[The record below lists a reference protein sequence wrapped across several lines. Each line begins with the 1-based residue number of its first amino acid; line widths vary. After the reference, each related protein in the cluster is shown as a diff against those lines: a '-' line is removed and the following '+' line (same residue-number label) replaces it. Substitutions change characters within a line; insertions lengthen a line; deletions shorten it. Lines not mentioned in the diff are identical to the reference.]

1 MAMRRLKRFIIK
13 EWPVFFLILVGIV
26 VRIYIFRHMRPGIHT
41 DSITF
46 FFLNELDMVR
56 TPGYPFFIEFLLS
69 INDLIP
75 VTTDYVRLICFG
87 QLFFLGVLNS
97 LLLYRIAYLLTRNRI
112 FSLLMGIFYN
122 FNYFIIGFE
131 FQLLTETLSITLLFS
146 VIVLYLQFFK
156 GKKSLA
162 LFAGILMVLLIYAR
176 PSFLLLGIFL
186 PILTFFG
193 FYPKEKK
200 GSFLKKLAPLWILFI
215 AVNII
220 GAGGWAL
227 RNKIKFDYFGISSLM
242 PYQLRYY
249 TNPLFK
255 KYKPSGNEKVDKVA
269 EIYTEEFEKGK
280 YSSATVYNFHLRLRK
295 EMGFTDAEIAGLFG
309 KVNFKLIKDYPLD
322 YLKQVPA
329 SVLSYYRQYSPYWT
343 GGNAQRFLNN
353 RAIIP
358 GMFRSFFLFYKQLF
372 TNLYFLAVL
381 MIAAPLILFSLVH
394 KNRLAF
400 HGWFIIVAVI
410 HYNCFV
416 STLTTIAGINN
427 LRYRAPV
434 EPLILLVFYAAIFYS
449 IKWIGKIINSK
460 LMIGR
465 AGKQ

>member
-1 MAMRRLKRFIIK
+1 MNKRRLLIK
-13 EWPVFFLILVGIV
+13 KIGPVFFLILIAVA
-26 VRIYIFRHMRPGIHT
+26 VRVFVFWLMHPGIHT
-41 DSITF
+41 DSVTF

-56 TPGYPFFIEFLLS
+56 TPGYPIFIELLLS

-75 VTTDYVRLICFG
+75 ITTDYIKLICFG

-97 LLLYRIAYLLTRNRI
+97 LLLYRIAFLLTRKRI

-131 FQLLTETLSITLLFS
+131 FQLLTETLSITLLFT

-156 GKKSLA
+156 GKKSVA
-162 LFAGILMVLLIYAR
+162 LFAGILMVLLIYTK
-176 PSFLLLGIFL
+176 PTFLLLGMAL
-186 PILTFFG
+186 PILTMVG
-193 FYPKEKK
+193 FLPVAKK
-200 GSFLKKLAPLWILFI
+200 KRFLRKVIPLWILFI

-220 GAGGWAL
+220 GAGGWAV

-255 KYKPSGNEKVDKVA
+255 KYKPSGNEKADRVA
-269 EIYTEEFEKGK
+269 EIYAEEFEKRK
-280 YSSATVYNFHLRLRK
+280 HSSAAIYNFSLRLKK
-295 EMGFTDAEIAGLFG
+295 ELGLTDAEIASLFG
-309 KVNFKLIKDYPLD
+309 KVNLKLIRDYPGD
-322 YLKQVPA
+322 YLKRVPA

-343 GGNAQRFLNN
+343 GGNAQRFLHN

-358 GMFRSFFLFYKQLF
+358 GLFRSFFLFYKQLF

-381 MIAAPLILFSLVH
+381 MIAAPLILFFLVH

-449 IKWIGKIINSK
+449 GKRIWRIFK
-460 LMIGR
+460 PKAV
-465 AGKQ
+465 AGKS

>member
-1 MAMRRLKRFIIK
+1 MNKWRLFIK
-13 EWPVFFLILVGIV
+13 KTGPVFFLILIAVAIRV
-26 VRIYIFRHMRPGIHT
+26 FIFLVMHPGIHT
-41 DSITF
+41 DSITI
-46 FFLNELDMVR
+46 FFLNELDMAR
-56 TPGYPFFIEFLLS
+56 TPGYPLFIEFLLS
-69 INDLIP
+69 FNDLIP
-75 VTTDYVRLICFG
+75 ITTDYIKLICFG

-97 LLLYRIAYLLTRNRI
+97 LLLYRIAYLLTRKRI

-131 FQLLTETLSITLLFS
+131 FQLLTETLSITLLFT

-162 LFAGILMVLLIYAR
+162 LFAGVLMVLLIYTR
-176 PSFLLLGIFL
+176 PTYLLLGIFF

-200 GSFLKKLAPLWILFI
+200 GSFLKKLVPLWILFI

-249 TNPLFK
+249 TNSLFK
-255 KYKPSGNEKVDKVA
+255 KYQPSGNEKMDRVA
-269 EIYTEEFEKGK
+269 EIYAEEFEKGK
-280 YSSATVYNFHLRLRK
+280 NTSATVYNFHLRLKK
-295 EMGFTDAEIAGLFG
+295 ELDLTYAESTSLFG
-309 KVNFKLIKDYPLD
+309 KVNLKLIRDYPLD
-322 YLKQVPA
+322 YLKQVPN

-343 GGNAQRFLNN
+343 RGNARKFLHNK
-353 RAIIP
+353 AILP
-358 GMFRSFFLFYKQLF
+358 GIFRSFFLFYKQLF

-381 MIAAPLILFSLVH
+381 MIAAPLILFFLVH

-400 HGWFIIVAVI
+400 HGWFIILAVI

-449 IKWIGKIINSK
+449 IKWIWKIVKKKVSD
-460 LMIGR
+460 GR
-465 AGKQ
+465 AG

>member
-1 MAMRRLKRFIIK
+1 MNKWRLFIK
-13 EWPVFFLILVGIV
+13 KTGPVFFLILIAVAIRV
-26 VRIYIFRHMRPGIHT
+26 FIFLVMHPGIHT
-41 DSITF
+41 DSVTF

-56 TPGYPFFIEFLLS
+56 TPGYPIFIEFLLCP
-69 INDLIP
+69 NDLIP
-75 VTTDYVRLICFG
+75 ITTDYIKLICFG

-97 LLLYRIAYLLTRNRI
+97 LLLYRIAYLLTRKRI

-131 FQLLTETLSITLLFS
+131 FQLLTETLSITLLFT

-162 LFAGILMVLLIYAR
+162 LFAGVLMVLLIYTR
-176 PSFLLLGIFL
+176 PTYLLLGIFF

-200 GSFLKKLAPLWILFI
+200 GSFLKKLVPLWILFI

-249 TNPLFK
+249 TNPLFN
-255 KYKPSGNEKVDKVA
+255 KYKPSGNEKVDRVA
-269 EIYTEEFEKGK
+269 EIYAEEFEKRK
-280 YSSATVYNFHLRLRK
+280 YSSAAVYNFSLRLKK
-295 EMGFTDAEIAGLFG
+295 ELGLTDAEIASLFG
-309 KVNFKLIKDYPLD
+309 KVNLKLIRDYPGD
-322 YLKQVPA
+322 YLKKVPA

-343 GGNAQRFLNN
+343 GGNAQKFLHN

-358 GMFRSFFLFYKQLF
+358 WLFRSFFLFYKQLF

-381 MIAAPLILFSLVH
+381 MIAAPLILFFLVH
-394 KNRLAF
+394 ENRLAF
-400 HGWFIIVAVI
+400 HGWFIILAVI

-449 IKWIGKIINSK
+449 IKWIWKIVKKKVSN
-460 LMIGR
+460 GR
-465 AGKQ
+465 AG

>member
-1 MAMRRLKRFIIK
+1 
-13 EWPVFFLILVGIV
+13 
-26 VRIYIFRHMRPGIHT
+26 
-41 DSITF
+41 
-46 FFLNELDMVR
+46 
-56 TPGYPFFIEFLLS
+56 
-69 INDLIP
+69 
-75 VTTDYVRLICFG
+75 
-87 QLFFLGVLNS
+87 
-97 LLLYRIAYLLTRNRI
+97 
-112 FSLLMGIFYN
+112 MGIFYN

-156 GKKSLA
+156 GKKLLA
-162 LFAGILMVLLIYAR
+162 VFAGIFMVLLIYTK
-176 PSFLLLGIFL
+176 PTFLLLGIFL

-200 GSFLKKLAPLWILFI
+200 VSFLKKLTPLWILFI

-255 KYKPSGNEKVDKVA
+255 KYKPSGNKKVDRVA
-269 EIYTEEFEKGK
+269 EIYAEEFEKRK
-280 YSSATVYNFHLRLRK
+280 HSSVAVYNFNLRLKK
-295 EMGFTDAEIAGLFG
+295 EMDLTDAEIASLFG

-343 GGNAQRFLNN
+343 GGNAQKFLHN

-358 GMFRSFFLFYKQLF
+358 VMFRSFFLFYKQLF

-381 MIAAPLILFSLVH
+381 MIAAPLILFFLVH

-434 EPLILLVFYAAIFYS
+434 EPLILLVFYAAIYYS
-449 IKWIGKIINSK
+449 GERIWRILKPKAVDGKSK
-460 LMIGR
+460 KEFLE
-465 AGKQ
+465 KVQ